1 MTGQN
6 ASDTDRT
13 SPREPGPRSAVH
25 TESRWPMAAAV
36 IASAVLTLLLPDDL
50 RLGPRWALPVVEALL
65 LVALISGDPGRISR
79 RSTVLRSV
87 AIALVVVLAGSA
99 IWSTVQLIDDLI
111 HGGHETNSANALLLA
126 GGSVWSSTVLAFS
139 LLYFELDSGGPAA
152 RAHHMP
158 PTPALAFPQ
167 QLSPE
172 LNAAHWRP
180 HYIDYL
186 YLAFTNSTALSPTDV
201 MPLAPW
207 AKSVMTVQSI
217 LSLMILGLVVA
228 RAVNVLA

>member
-1 MTGQN
+1 MTGQEP
-6 ASDTDRT
+6 AETDRT
-13 SPREPGPRSAVH
+13 SAREPGPRPAVR

-36 IASAVLTLLLPDDL
+36 VASAVLTLLLPDDL
-50 RLGPRWALPVVEALL
+50 RLGPRWALPVAEGLL

-87 AIALVVVLAGSA
+87 AIALVVVLVGSA

-111 HGGHETNSANALLLA
+111 HGGNETNSANALLLA
-126 GGSVWSSTVLAFS
+126 GGSVWASTVLAFS

-172 LNAAHWRP
+172 LNAPHWRP

-186 YLAFTNSTALSPTDV
+186 YLGFTNSTALSPTDV

-207 AKSVMTVQSI
+207 AKSVMTLQSI